1 MNQKLQRIEAA
12 LHQIQDYPQFQSVSI
27 PTQLTTPPID
37 VDGSDRSVTLPQF
50 PLIQESTR
58 GATTEASLPLSGSKQ
73 PLPGLESLLRVA
85 PDPSNKLLHLP
96 RVGTPGFTSHHNA
109 ANPALA
115 LNLLKELQTL
125 VGNWQQELAQVLLKI
140 QAVYLEGPILDGWLE
155 SYTCQEGKAP
165 EFRHADV
172 DCLMTYVE
180 KLTETPAADADQ
192 ASSQESLSAGYRLC
206 GINEEGQIWFRH
218 CPAEQVAAVSL
229 AILRYQRLKT
239 LLSQKDALQTRL
251 SRLAESLIGLHS
263 EARVPLEQE

>member
-12 LHQIQDYPQFQSVSI
+12 LHQIQDYPRSQSVSI
-27 PTQLTTPPID
+27 PTQLITPPI
-37 VDGSDRSVTLPQF
+37 DGSDRSVTLPQF
-50 PLIQESTR
+50 PLIQESAR
-58 GATTEASLPLSGSKQ
+58 GATAEATLPPSGSNQ
-73 PLPGLESLLRVA
+73 PLPSLESLLRVA
-85 PDPSNKLLHLP
+85 ADPSNKVLHLP

-125 VGNWQQELAQVLLKI
+125 VSNWQQELAQVLLKI

-180 KLTETPAADADQ
+180 KLTETPAAGADQ
-192 ASSQESLSAGYRLC
+192 TSPPAESLSAGYRLC
-206 GINEEGQIWFRH
+206 GMNEEGQIWFRH
-218 CPAEQVAAVSL
+218 CPAEQVPIVSL
-229 AILRYQRLKT
+229 AILRYQRLKM
-239 LLSQKDALQTRL
+239 LLSQKDALQIRL

-263 EARVPLEQE
+263 EARAPLEEE